1 MNPKSITIMLLLII
15 ASAALLYVNQ
25 EQDYTAPT
33 KDPKGIVS
41 LKSLNPEIV
50 EVIELGRGEQAFE
63 IKRSGTAWIL
73 PSLWDSMADSEEVMS
88 FLADLKTISEAEE
101 RGRST
106 ASHETFNVAAQ
117 SAIRVSLKDPDLNPI
132 IGFYLGKVD
141 GTGRTFIRI
150 AGEDKV
156 YSVKPNLLRRAAFAG
171 AELRAQSWFKKLLYQ
186 LPAKS
191 EVRQLIVENGS
202 ERIVLD
208 WIPGEIPEAESGE
221 SDDSD
226 LVKVGSDPQWWISE
240 PEKMRADDN
249 TVKGMISSL
258 KNVRCEEPLDPSSA
272 ESLGFGDPS
281 GSITAVLANGGKVT
295 LEFAADRELSLGGE
309 GVAVRIQGDT
319 RIVLSRLWVKTNLLK
334 SLEELKAVP
343 RAAPEQLTP
352 TLLTPEQLTP
362 TPEKTSEAPGSPENP
377 VSNGD
382 STEEG

>member
-1 MNPKSITIMLLLII
+1 MI
-15 ASAALLYVNQ
+15 VN
-25 EQDYTAPT
+25 
-33 KDPKGIVS
+33 
-41 LKSLNPEIV
+41 
-50 EVIELGRGEQAFE
+50 
-63 IKRSGTAWIL
+63 
-73 PSLWDSMADSEEVMS
+73 
-88 FLADLKTISEAEE
+88 
-101 RGRST
+101 
-106 ASHETFNVAAQ
+106 
-117 SAIRVSLKDPDLNPI
+117 
-132 IGFYLGKVD
+132 
-141 GTGRTFIRI
+141 
-150 AGEDKV
+150 
-156 YSVKPNLLRRAAFAG
+156 
-171 AELRAQSWFKKLLYQ
+171 
-186 LPAKS
+186 
-191 EVRQLIVENGS
+191 NGS

-208 WIPGEIPEAESGE
+208 WIPGEIPEEESGE

-240 PEKMRADDN
+240 PEKARADDN

-334 SLEELKAVP
+334 SLEELKAVRP
-343 RAAPEQLTP
+343 AAPE
-352 TLLTPEQLTP
+352 LLTPELLTP
-362 TPEKTSEAPGSPENP
+362 TPEKTSETPGSPENP